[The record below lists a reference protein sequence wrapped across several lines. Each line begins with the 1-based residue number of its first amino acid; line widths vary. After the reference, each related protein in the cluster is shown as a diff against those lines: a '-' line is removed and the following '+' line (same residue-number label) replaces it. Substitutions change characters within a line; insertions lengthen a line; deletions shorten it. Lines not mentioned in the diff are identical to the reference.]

1 MAVTKVTPIPTV
13 RKDVRDGEMERD
25 GVKQNDGIEIH
36 EHAEPSRRFT
46 MSLEKHVAQ
55 GAAAASPVAV
65 AFLRNDLKC
74 SYIRASLDN
83 LAMFFGTPI

>member
-1 MAVTKVTPIPTV
+1 MSDSGRTKVTPIQPCAKTYAMEV
-13 RKDVRDGEMERD
+13 ERD

-46 MSLEKHVAQ
+46 MSLENTSLKAGGVA
-55 GAAAASPVAV
+55 
-65 AFLRNDLKC
+65 RR
-74 SYIRASLDN
+74 RARGTTEVLVHPSSLDN

>member
-1 MAVTKVTPIPTV
+1 MSDSGCAQVTPIPTV

-55 GAAAASPVAV
+55 GSCGVARRRRV
-65 AFLRNDLKC
+65 LGE
-74 SYIRASLDN
+74 RAEVLVHPRIS
-83 LAMFFGTPI
+83 G